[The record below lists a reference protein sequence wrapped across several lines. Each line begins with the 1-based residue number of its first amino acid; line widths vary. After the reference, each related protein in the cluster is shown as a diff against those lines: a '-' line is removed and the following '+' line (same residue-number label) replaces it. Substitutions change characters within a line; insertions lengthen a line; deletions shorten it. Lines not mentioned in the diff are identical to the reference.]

1 MGLISF
7 FRFKKLKRDDVV
19 ESIIKLEKQQQEI
32 EDGIVDKEAHIQELL
47 AKGKKEKS
55 QEIRLMYAKQINFL
69 KEQKTRDA
77 KRGMY
82 LTYNI
87 NMLNKLLTAMEDKEF
102 FKTSSK
108 IQLNKLLADQKGL
121 ARYLNKALQIR
132 IKDEDV
138 LTNADETFNEVAA
151 MYDDNETIYGA
162 GKTDDQLLAMFEEN
176 DAAEELETMQNID
189 EQGEAALL
197 ENTFKGKETEDGTI

>member
-1 MGLISF
+1 MGLLSF
-7 FRFKKLKRDDVV
+7 LRFRKLKRDDVV

-55 QEIRLMYAKQINFL
+55 QEIRLMYAKQINYL

-87 NMLNKLLTAMEDKEF
+87 NMMNKLKDAMEDKEF

-108 IQLNKLLADQKGL
+108 IELNKLLADQKGL
-121 ARYLNKALQIR
+121 ARYLNKALKIR
-132 IKDEDV
+132 IKEEDV
-138 LTNADETFNEVAA
+138 LTNADETFNEVAS
-151 MYDDNETIYGA
+151 MYEDNETIYGA
-162 GKTDDQLLAMFEEN
+162 GQSDDQLLAMFEES
-176 DAAEELETMQNID
+176 DAANELETMQNID

-197 ENTFKGKETEDGTI
+197 EKKFKETEDGIV

>member
-1 MGLISF
+1 MGLLSF
-7 FRFKKLKRDDVV
+7 LRFRKLKREDVV
-19 ESIIKLEKQQQEI
+19 ESIVKLEKQQQEI

-55 QEIRLMYAKQINFL
+55 QEIRLMYAKQINYL

-87 NMLNKLLTAMEDKEF
+87 NMMNKLKDAMEDKEF
-102 FKTSSK
+102 FMTSSK

-121 ARYLNKALQIR
+121 ARYLNKALKVR
-132 IKDEDV
+132 IKEEDV

-151 MYDDNETIYGA
+151 MYEDNDTIYGA

-176 DAAEELETMQNID
+176 DAAEEMETIQNIN
-189 EQGEAALL
+189 EQGEAAALSKAF
-197 ENTFKGKETEDGTI
+197 EETDNGTI

>member
-1 MGLISF
+1 MGLLSF

-55 QEIRLMYAKQINFL
+55 QEIRLMYAKQINYL

-87 NMLNKLLTAMEDKEF
+87 NMMNKLKDAMEDKEF
-102 FKTSSK
+102 FTTSSK
-108 IQLNKLLADQKGL
+108 IQLNKLLSDQKGL
-121 ARYLNKALQIR
+121 ARYLNKALKVR
-132 IKDEDV
+132 IKEEDV
-138 LTNADETFNEVAA
+138 LTNADETFNEVAS
-151 MYDDNETIYGA
+151 MYEDNETIYGA

-189 EQGEAALL
+189 EQGEAAIL
-197 ENTFKGKETEDGTI
+197 ENNFKETDDGTI

>member
-1 MGLISF
+1 MGLLSF
-7 FRFKKLKRDDVV
+7 LRFRKLKREDVV
-19 ESIIKLEKQQQEI
+19 ESIVKLEKQQQEI

-55 QEIRLMYAKQINFL
+55 QEIRLMYAKQINYL

-87 NMLNKLLTAMEDKEF
+87 NMMNKLKDAMEDKEF
-102 FKTSSK
+102 FTTSSK
-108 IQLNKLLADQKGL
+108 IQLNKLLGDQKGL
-121 ARYLNKALQIR
+121 AQYLNKALKIR
-132 IKDEDV
+132 IKEEDV
-138 LTNADETFNEVAA
+138 LTNADETFNEVAS
-151 MYDDNETIYGA
+151 MYEDNETIYGA
-162 GKTDDQLLAMFEEN
+162 GKSDDQLLAVFEES
-176 DAAEELETMQNID
+176 DAADELETIQNID

-197 ENTFKGKETEDGTI
+197 NKTFEETDNGTI

>member
-1 MGLISF
+1 MGLLSF

-55 QEIRLMYAKQINFL
+55 QEIRLMYAKQINYL

-87 NMLNKLLTAMEDKEF
+87 NMMNKLKDAMEDKEF
-102 FKTSSK
+102 YANTGK
-108 IQLNKLLADQKGL
+108 IPINKLLGDQKAL
-121 ARYLNKALQIR
+121 AKYLNKALNLR
-132 IKDEDV
+132 VKEEDV
-138 LTNADETFNEVAA
+138 LTTSDDTFNEVA
-151 MYDDNETIYGA
+151 MQYDLNETIYGA
-162 GKTDDQLLAMFEEN
+162 GKNDDQLLAMFEEQ
-176 DAAEELETMQNID
+176 DTAEQEETIAAVEESGEAGLIEKEFEEID
-189 EQGEAALL
+189 E
-197 ENTFKGKETEDGTI
+197 

>member
-1 MGLISF
+1 MGLLSF
-7 FRFKKLKRDDVV
+7 LRFRKLKRDDIV
-19 ESIIKLEKQQQEI
+19 ESIVKLEKQQQEI

-55 QEIRLMYAKQINFL
+55 QEIRLMYAKQINYL

-87 NMLNKLLTAMEDKEF
+87 NMMNKLLTAMEDKDF
-102 FKTSSK
+102 YATSSK
-108 IQLNKLLADQKGL
+108 VKLNKLLADQKGL
-121 ARYLNKALQIR
+121 ARFLNKSLKIR
-132 IKDEDV
+132 IKEEDV

-162 GKTDDQLLAMFEEN
+162 AKSDDQLLAMFEEN

-197 ENTFKGKETEDGTI
+197 ENTFKAKETDDGTI

>member
-1 MGLISF
+1 MGLLSF
-7 FRFKKLKRDDVV
+7 FRFRKLKREDVV
-19 ESIIKLEKQQQEI
+19 ESIVKLEKQQQEI

-55 QEIRLMYAKQINFL
+55 QEIRLMYAKQINYL

-87 NMLNKLLTAMEDKEF
+87 NMMNKLKDAMEDKEF
-102 FKTSSK
+102 FTTSSK

-121 ARYLNKALQIR
+121 AKYLNKALKVR
-132 IKDEDV
+132 IKEEDV
-138 LTNADETFNEVAA
+138 LTNADETFNEVAS
-151 MYDDNETIYGA
+151 MYEDNETIYGA
-162 GKTDDQLLAMFEEN
+162 GKTDDQLLAMFEES
-176 DAAEELETMQNID
+176 DAAAETEQIQNID
-189 EQGEAALL
+189 EQGNAALL
-197 ENTFKGKETEDGTI
+197 EKTFEETDNGTI

>member
-1 MGLISF
+1 MGLLSF
-7 FRFKKLKRDDVV
+7 FRFRKLKRDDVV
-19 ESIIKLEKQQQEI
+19 ESIVKLEKQQQEI

>member
-1 MGLISF
+1 MGLLSF
-7 FRFKKLKRDDVV
+7 FRFRKLKRDDIV
-19 ESIIKLEKQQQEI
+19 ECIVKLEKQQQEI
-32 EDGIVDKEAHIQELL
+32 EDGIVDKEAHLQELL

-82 LTYNI
+82 ITYNI
-87 NMLNKLLTAMEDKEF
+87 NMMNKLLTAMEDKEF
-102 FKTSSK
+102 FMTSSK
-108 IQLNKLLADQKGL
+108 IPLNQLLADQKGL
-121 ARYLNKALQIR
+121 ARFLNKALKTR
-132 IKDEDV
+132 IKQEDV

-162 GKTDDQLLAMFEEN
+162 ANNDDQLLAMFEES
-176 DAAEELETMQNID
+176 DAADELETIQNID
-189 EQGEAALL
+189 EKGESALL
-197 ENTFKGKETEDGTI
+197 ENTLEKKETDDGII